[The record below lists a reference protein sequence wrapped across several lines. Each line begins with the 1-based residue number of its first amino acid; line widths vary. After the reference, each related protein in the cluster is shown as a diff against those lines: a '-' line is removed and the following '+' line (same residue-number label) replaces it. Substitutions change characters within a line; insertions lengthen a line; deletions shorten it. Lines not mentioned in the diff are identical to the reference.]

1 MPTYFQRPGLIS
13 FPAITEEIYGM
24 KENFL
29 SFPQGYKNILLHFFK
44 QKSVLK
50 EDNAAFITQVIQA
63 VEPGFPEVKGGY
75 INPLICEPM
84 TVYEKC
90 YVSFPFK

>member
-1 MPTYFQRPGLIS
+1 
-13 FPAITEEIYGM
+13 M

-29 SFPQGYKNILLHFFK
+29 SFPRGYKNILLHFFK

-50 EDNAAFITQVIQA
+50 KDNAAFITQVIQA
-63 VEPGFPEVKGGY
+63 VEPRFPKVKGGY

-90 YVSFPFK
+90 YVSFSFKSRGKECDKMKWK

>member
-1 MPTYFQRPGLIS
+1 
-13 FPAITEEIYGM
+13 M

-50 EDNAAFITQVIQA
+50 KDNAAFITQVIQA
-63 VEPGFPEVKGGY
+63 VEPRFPKVKGGY

-90 YVSFPFK
+90 YVSFSFKSRGKERDKMKWK